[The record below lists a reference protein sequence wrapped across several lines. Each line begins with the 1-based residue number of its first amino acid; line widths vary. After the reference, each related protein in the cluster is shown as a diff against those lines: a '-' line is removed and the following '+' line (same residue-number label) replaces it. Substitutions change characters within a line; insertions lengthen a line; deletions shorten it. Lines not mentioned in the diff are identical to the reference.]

1 MVTNKQK
8 IKGLNSIIIEEYN
21 NLKISIKKFPQ
32 EFYYINQLI
41 VIYQEL
47 PRNINKYP
55 GEKIPVL
62 SMFWSCLTG
71 LIIGSRL
78 ILEGH
83 IPEAY
88 ALISRSAE
96 AVAYARKMAENPEKI
111 SLWIKKDNN
120 NPKKF
125 KKEFGYPFPK
135 EDSLLYPDIFNI
147 YYITTNYGRHQNLS
161 STIFFTDL
169 NNLKKDNKVYFNF
182 SYFEDKVNLRR
193 YINYTIYAF
202 LKFLNAFRH
211 IFKDYLSNTWIQ
223 KYKGLDKEYNNYK
236 NKMKKLFKSK

>member
-8 IKGLNSIIIEEYN
+8 IKDLNSIIIEEYN

-55 GEKIPVL
+55 REKIPVL

-71 LIIGSRL
+71 LIIVSRL

-83 IPEAY
+83 ISEAY

-96 AVAYARKMAENPEKI
+96 AVAYARKMAKNPEKI

-147 YYITTNYGRHQNLS
+147 
-161 STIFFTDL
+161 
-169 NNLKKDNKVYFNF
+169 
-182 SYFEDKVNLRR
+182 
-193 YINYTIYAF
+193 
-202 LKFLNAFRH
+202 
-211 IFKDYLSNTWIQ
+211 
-223 KYKGLDKEYNNYK
+223 
-236 NKMKKLFKSK
+236 